1 MEANLQ
7 PLVLVIDPDAL
18 TLMGLSATLHHQGF
32 EVHGARTPMAAT
44 RAAQDLALDLVIV
57 DGWVDETLGLQTLE
71 RLRVFP
77 QLSDLPCVFLWENH
91 SPQPVLP
98 PSSFCLSKP
107 LDLEALAVVVKRAL
121 WLPHLTHQPMTV
133 PSCKY
138 LQIRAVQA
146 SSL

>member
-1 MEANLQ
+1 
-7 PLVLVIDPDAL
+7 
-18 TLMGLSATLHHQGF
+18 
-32 EVHGARTPMAAT
+32 
-44 RAAQDLALDLVIV
+44 
-57 DGWVDETLGLQTLE
+57 LQTLE